1 MTFLGLGLTVAAA
14 YTDQLYLLTVLS
26 GASLTFLPITTGI
39 AVSRYRLYDLD
50 RVISRTVTYAVV
62 SAFLVA
68 LWTLGVIAVAAAIS
82 ANVDSALP
90 ASIATLAAAAAGV
103 PVLRG
108 VRDVVDKRFRRRR
121 YDALSTVRTWVGR
134 PAGEAASEGVE
145 QVLRAALRHDALQ
158 VAFWLEDQQRYVDS
172 AGYLVEPLEP
182 RTVLTR
188 AGSRI
193 ACVTGVP
200 DSPLLHEVCTVALPE
215 LEAAQ
220 LRAAL
225 QTRITE
231 LSASRERL
239 STIAQ
244 EERRRLER
252 DLHDGAQQRLLS
264 VLFNL
269 ESAQRREGSSSQLT
283 EAIDQ
288 TRVALAEL
296 RDLAHGLRPTAL
308 HDDGLIE
315 AVDALVTRCPVPTS
329 LTVHGPMPALPEEVE
344 SAAYYVVSEA
354 LTNATKHAAASTIS
368 VQVHPGELLVVTI
381 RDDGLGGA
389 DPDGH
394 GLRGLADRAE
404 VAGGLLR
411 VISDEYGTEVRV
423 ELPCGS

>member
-1 MTFLGLGLTVAAA
+1 
-14 YTDQLYLLTVLS
+14 
-26 GASLTFLPITTGI
+26 
-39 AVSRYRLYDLD
+39 
-50 RVISRTVTYAVV
+50 
-62 SAFLVA
+62 
-68 LWTLGVIAVAAAIS
+68 
-82 ANVDSALP
+82 
-90 ASIATLAAAAAGV
+90 
-103 PVLRG
+103 VLR
-108 VRDVVDKRFRRRR
+108 
-121 YDALSTVRTWVGR
+121 
-134 PAGEAASEGVE
+134 
-145 QVLRAALRHDALQ
+145 
-158 VAFWLEDQQRYVDS
+158 
-172 AGYLVEPLEP
+172 
-182 RTVLTR
+182 R

-193 ACVTGVP
+193 ACVTGVL

-308 HDDGLIE
+308 HDGGLIE

-329 LTVHGPMPALPEEVE
+329 LTVHGPMPALREEVE

-404 VAGGLLR
+404 VTGGLLR
-411 VISDEYGTEVRV
+411 VISDEHGTEVRV